1 MRRTLVPLFI
11 GLQLVA
17 YAGLMW
23 WSVGHWSSTAWAGF
37 AWQTP
42 TPTEARGLLRTWLD
56 EKLDPGAVMFA
67 PEGAPAAAAGVEIGD
82 VVRSIAGLPA
92 DDLGAIRDEIAGLR
106 PGDTFDIEL
115 ERDGEPFVASIE
127 TRSAYS
133 CTLLTVNVIVSIVVG
148 LAFLGIASV
157 VAWARPSS
165 ASARVFLLLASS
177 GAAAFVVWAAA
188 EPALPDLR
196 GLEAYGT
203 NPWTMFAVA
212 SATLLTVL
220 LINLLLHF
228 ALVFPSRRPVLDR
241 WPQAVTWLHTLP
253 FLPVP
258 ISLAIYGALAAS
270 REPWSVAAVVL
281 VLGGIVAV
289 GLVRIGRA
297 VRQDGLRRGVLVH
310 PWWVQTVII
319 AAAALPAPALRG
331 VTSTGAMVAG
341 MLWVLWLML
350 HYLVVLLVWSVL
362 TCVALARTYREA
374 GLEARHQLRWP
385 IWGLTAPIIVSMLLM
400 AAGVVVGLRGP
411 DVGFDPWTAQAWL
424 NLPGKLVYI
433 AIPIAFA
440 FGILRYRVMD
450 IDVVINRTIVYGG
463 LTAFVLIAYL
473 GLVGLLGVTVV
484 RALGVQGEVA
494 AVAATVIVAAL
505 CVPVRRWLQNMV
517 DRRMRRRRLDHGLL
531 LERIDAALAR
541 ADDLGAFAR
550 TVAQDLYSATQARTV
565 AIWIS
570 EPGAGSV
577 RPIAALGVPE
587 ETQARASIPV
597 TTPGLDGRTTVDA
610 DGVPDLEATGIRC
623 SIVTPAR
630 LADRLVGLVTLG
642 PRAVGG
648 GYDDDERRLVE
659 SVAQRLAY
667 AAGSF
672 LPNAAEL
679 ETIEARR
686 IQETLLPSLLPDL
699 EGLDI
704 AATWVPAREVSGD
717 GYDVLA
723 LDDGGLLAVVADV
736 AGKGMPAALLMSNLQ
751 AAVRSA
757 AVQTSD
763 PAELAARVRHV
774 VTPNLTG
781 GRFVT
786 FCIVSVDPTRAVLSW
801 ANLGHEPPI
810 VARSDGSMETL
821 DATGPAVARLLSGLP
836 VSAAHLPLAAGDRLV
851 MWTDGVSEAL
861 DTVGRVFGRE
871 RVESIVRRGPSEAA
885 ALVETLVDAV
895 RQHAGGTPQDDMT
908 VMAVVVT
915 RSGR

>member
-1 MRRTLVPLFI
+1 M
-11 GLQLVA
+11 
-17 YAGLMW
+17 
-23 WSVGHWSSTAWAGF
+23 
-37 AWQTP
+37 
-42 TPTEARGLLRTWLD
+42 
-56 EKLDPGAVMFA
+56 
-67 PEGAPAAAAGVEIGD
+67 
-82 VVRSIAGLPA
+82 
-92 DDLGAIRDEIAGLR
+92 
-106 PGDTFDIEL
+106 
-115 ERDGEPFVASIE
+115 
-127 TRSAYS
+127 
-133 CTLLTVNVIVSIVVG
+133 
-148 LAFLGIASV
+148 
-157 VAWARPSS
+157 
-165 ASARVFLLLASS
+165 
-177 GAAAFVVWAAA
+177 
-188 EPALPDLR
+188 
-196 GLEAYGT
+196 
-203 NPWTMFAVA
+203 
-212 SATLLTVL
+212 
-220 LINLLLHF
+220 
-228 ALVFPSRRPVLDR
+228 
-241 WPQAVTWLHTLP
+241 
-253 FLPVP
+253 
-258 ISLAIYGALAAS
+258 
-270 REPWSVAAVVL
+270 
-281 VLGGIVAV
+281 
-289 GLVRIGRA
+289 
-297 VRQDGLRRGVLVH
+297 
-310 PWWVQTVII
+310 
-319 AAAALPAPALRG
+319 
-331 VTSTGAMVAG
+331 
-341 MLWVLWLML
+341 
-350 HYLVVLLVWSVL
+350 
-362 TCVALARTYREA
+362 
-374 GLEARHQLRWP
+374 
-385 IWGLTAPIIVSMLLM
+385 
-400 AAGVVVGLRGP
+400 
-411 DVGFDPWTAQAWL
+411 
-424 NLPGKLVYI
+424 
-433 AIPIAFA
+433 
-440 FGILRYRVMD
+440 
-450 IDVVINRTIVYGG
+450 
-463 LTAFVLIAYL
+463 
-473 GLVGLLGVTVV
+473 
-484 RALGVQGEVA
+484 
-494 AVAATVIVAAL
+494 
-505 CVPVRRWLQNMV
+505 
-517 DRRMRRRRLDHGLL
+517 
-531 LERIDAALAR
+531 
-541 ADDLGAFAR
+541 
-550 TVAQDLYSATQARTV
+550 
-565 AIWIS
+565 
-570 EPGAGSV
+570 
-577 RPIAALGVPE
+577 
-587 ETQARASIPV
+587 
-597 TTPGLDGRTTVDA
+597 
-610 DGVPDLEATGIRC
+610 
-623 SIVTPAR
+623 TPAR